1 MEYNITT
8 IEKAKETLEE
18 IEKKWKNI
26 ELEEIDYTTFN
37 FVLEH
42 ITSNMDECKEI
53 KLYGLKSIKTM
64 INEENNSF
72 IMYCKKN
79 TTLNLEELNKLIEHY
94 KKHDN
99 SLCAF
104 FSYEESG
111 EIYKNSLK
119 KYPEIFNK
127 LKIRIKEW
135 IEKAKPYRIIISVK
149 YDDLKFYIDDPNSTI
164 NRMLAENI
172 RKKINKESI
181 EESNYVEIKRTVEPE
196 KLKIEELK

>member
-42 ITSNMDECKEI
+42 ITSNMNECKEI

-64 INEENNSF
+64 LNEENNSF

-79 TTLNLEELNKLIEHY
+79 TILNSEELNELIERY
-94 KKHDN
+94 KKYNN

-104 FSYEESG
+104 FSYEESE
-111 EIYKNSLK
+111 EIYKNSLR
-119 KYPEIFNK
+119 KYPKIFDK
-127 LKIRIKEW
+127 FKIRIKEW

-181 EESNYVEIKRTVEPE
+181 EESNYVEIKRTIEPE

>member
-18 IEKKWKNI
+18 IEKKWENI

-111 EIYKNSLK
+111 EIYKNSLR

-127 LKIRIKEW
+127 LKIRRKEW
-135 IEKAKPYRIIISVK
+135 IEKAKPYKIIISVK
-149 YDDLKFYIDDPNSTI
+149 YDDLKFYIDNPNSTI

-181 EESNYVEIKRTVEPE
+181 DESNYVEIKRTIEPE
-196 KLKIEELK
+196 KLKIEEVK

>member
-8 IEKAKETLEE
+8 IEKAKETLKK
-18 IEKKWKNI
+18 IEKKWENI
-26 ELEEIDYTTFN
+26 KLEEIDYTTFN

-42 ITSNMDECKEI
+42 ITSSMDECKEI

-64 INEENNSF
+64 LNEENNSF

-79 TTLNLEELNKLIEHY
+79 TILNSEELNELIEHY
-94 KKHDN
+94 KKYNN

-104 FSYEESG
+104 FSYEESE
-111 EIYKNSLK
+111 EIYKNSLR
-119 KYPEIFNK
+119 KYPKIFDK
-127 LKIRIKEW
+127 FKIRMKEW
-135 IEKAKPYRIIISVK
+135 IEKAKSYRITINSK

-181 EESNYVEIKRTVEPE
+181 EESNYVEIKRTIEPE

>member
-8 IEKAKETLEE
+8 IEKAKETLEK

-26 ELEEIDYTTFN
+26 KLEEIDYTMFN

-42 ITSNMDECKEI
+42 ITSSMDECKEI
-53 KLYGLKSIKTM
+53 KAYGLKSIKTM
-64 INEENNSF
+64 LNEENNSF

-79 TTLNLEELNKLIEHY
+79 TILNSKELNESIEHY
-94 KKHDN
+94 KKYNN

-104 FSYEESG
+104 FSYEESE
-111 EIYKNSLK
+111 EIYKNSLR
-119 KYPEIFNK
+119 KYPEIFDK
-127 LKIRIKEW
+127 FKIRMKEW

-181 EESNYVEIKRTVEPE
+181 EESNYVEIKRTIEPE

>member
-111 EIYKNSLK
+111 EIYKNSLR

-127 LKIRIKEW
+127 LKIRRKEW
-135 IEKAKPYRIIISVK
+135 IEKAKPYKIIISVK
-149 YDDLKFYIDDPNSTI
+149 YDDLKFYIDNPNSTI

-181 EESNYVEIKRTVEPE
+181 DESNYVEIKRTIEPE
-196 KLKIEELK
+196 KLKIEKLK

>member
-42 ITSNMDECKEI
+42 ITSNMNECKEI

-64 INEENNSF
+64 LNEENNSF

-79 TTLNLEELNKLIEHY
+79 TILNSEELNELIERY
-94 KKHDN
+94 KKYNN

-104 FSYEESG
+104 FSYEESE
-111 EIYKNSLK
+111 EIYKNSLR
-119 KYPEIFNK
+119 KYPKIFDK
-127 LKIRIKEW
+127 FKIRIKEW

-181 EESNYVEIKRTVEPE
+181 EESNYVEIKKTIEPE

>member
-104 FSYEESG
+104 FHM
-111 EIYKNSLK
+111 KSLEK
-119 KYPEIFNK
+119 FI
-127 LKIRIKEW
+127 KI
-135 IEKAKPYRIIISVK
+135 V
-149 YDDLKFYIDDPNSTI
+149 
-164 NRMLAENI
+164 
-172 RKKINKESI
+172 
-181 EESNYVEIKRTVEPE
+181 
-196 KLKIEELK
+196 

>member
-111 EIYKNSLK
+111 EIYKNSLR

-127 LKIRIKEW
+127 LKIRRKEW
-135 IEKAKPYRIIISVK
+135 IEKAKPYKIIISVK
-149 YDDLKFYIDDPNSTI
+149 YDDLKFYIDNPNSTI

-181 EESNYVEIKRTVEPE
+181 DESNYVEIKRTIEPE
-196 KLKIEELK
+196 KLKIEEVK

>member
-8 IEKAKETLEE
+8 IKKAKETLEK
-18 IEKKWKNI
+18 IEKKWGNI
-26 ELEEIDYTTFN
+26 KLEEIDYTTFN

-42 ITSNMDECKEI
+42 ITSSMDECKEI

-64 INEENNSF
+64 LNEENNSF

-79 TTLNLEELNKLIEHY
+79 TILNSEELNKLIEHY
-94 KKHDN
+94 KKYNN

-104 FSYEESG
+104 FSYEES
-111 EIYKNSLK
+111 EKIYKNSLR
-119 KYPEIFNK
+119 KYPLIFDK
-127 LKIRIKEW
+127 LKIIIKEW

-149 YDDLKFYIDDPNSTI
+149 YDDLKFFIDDQNSTI

-181 EESNYVEIKRTVEPE
+181 EKSNCVEIKRTIEPE

>member
-42 ITSNMDECKEI
+42 ITSNMNECKEI

-64 INEENNSF
+64 LNEENNSF

-79 TTLNLEELNKLIEHY
+79 TILNSEELNELIERY
-94 KKHDN
+94 KKYNN

-104 FSYEESG
+104 FSYEESE
-111 EIYKNSLK
+111 EIYKNSLR
-119 KYPEIFNK
+119 KYPKIFDK
-127 LKIRIKEW
+127 FKIRIKEW
-135 IEKAKPYRIIISVK
+135 IEKSKAI
-149 YDDLKFYIDDPNSTI
+149 
-164 NRMLAENI
+164 
-172 RKKINKESI
+172 
-181 EESNYVEIKRTVEPE
+181 
-196 KLKIEELK
+196 

>member
-111 EIYKNSLK
+111 EIYKNSLR

>member
-8 IEKAKETLEE
+8 IEKAKETLEK
-18 IEKKWKNI
+18 IEKKWGNI
-26 ELEEIDYTTFN
+26 KLEEIDYTTFN

-42 ITSNMDECKEI
+42 ITSSIDECKEI

-64 INEENNSF
+64 LNEENNSF

-79 TTLNLEELNKLIEHY
+79 TILNSEELNELIEHY
-94 KKHDN
+94 KKYNN

-104 FSYEESG
+104 FSYEESE
-111 EIYKNSLK
+111 EIYKNSLR
-119 KYPEIFNK
+119 KYPLIFNK

-135 IEKAKPYRIIISVK
+135 IERAKPYRIIISVK
-149 YDDLKFYIDDPNSTI
+149 YDDLKFYIDDPDSTI

-172 RKKINKESI
+172 RNKINKESI
-181 EESNYVEIKRTVEPE
+181 EKSNYVEIKRTIEPE

>member
-8 IEKAKETLEE
+8 IEKAKETLEK
-18 IEKKWKNI
+18 IEKKWGNI
-26 ELEEIDYTTFN
+26 KLEEIDYTTFN

-42 ITSNMDECKEI
+42 ITSSMDECKEI
-53 KLYGLKSIKTM
+53 KIYGLKSIKTM
-64 INEENNSF
+64 LNEENNSF

-79 TTLNLEELNKLIEHY
+79 TILNSEELNELIEHY
-94 KKHDN
+94 KKYDN

-111 EIYKNSLK
+111 KIYKNSLR

-127 LKIRIKEW
+127 LKIRRKEW
-135 IEKAKPYRIIISVK
+135 IEKAKSYKIIINAK
-149 YDDLKFYIDDPNSTI
+149 YDDLKFYIDDQNSTI

-172 RKKINKESI
+172 RNKINKESI
-181 EESNYVEIKRTVEPE
+181 EKSNYVEIKRTIEPE

>member
-42 ITSNMDECKEI
+42 ITSNMNECKEI

-64 INEENNSF
+64 LNEENNSF

-79 TTLNLEELNKLIEHY
+79 TILNSEELNELIERY
-94 KKHDN
+94 KKYNN

-104 FSYEESG
+104 FSYEESE
-111 EIYKNSLK
+111 EIYKNSLR
-119 KYPEIFNK
+119 KYPKIFDK
-127 LKIRIKEW
+127 FKIRIKEW

-181 EESNYVEIKRTVEPE
+181 EESNYVEIKRKIEPE

>member
-1 MEYNITT
+1 ME
-8 IEKAKETLEE
+8 K
-18 IEKKWKNI
+18 IEKKWGNI
-26 ELEEIDYTTFN
+26 KLEEIDYTTFN

-42 ITSNMDECKEI
+42 ITSSMDECKEI

-64 INEENNSF
+64 LNEENNSF

-79 TTLNLEELNKLIEHY
+79 TILNSEELNKLIEHY
-94 KKHDN
+94 KKYNN

-104 FSYEESG
+104 FSYEES
-111 EIYKNSLK
+111 EKIYKNSLR
-119 KYPEIFNK
+119 KYPLIFDK
-127 LKIRIKEW
+127 LKIIIKEW

-149 YDDLKFYIDDPNSTI
+149 YDDLKFFIDDQNSTI

-181 EESNYVEIKRTVEPE
+181 EKSNYVEIKRTIEPE

>member
-8 IEKAKETLEE
+8 IEKAKETLEK
-18 IEKKWKNI
+18 IEKKWGNI
-26 ELEEIDYTTFN
+26 KLEEIDYTTFN

-42 ITSNMDECKEI
+42 ITSSMDECKEI
-53 KLYGLKSIKTM
+53 EIYGLKSIKTM
-64 INEENNSF
+64 LNEENNSF

-79 TTLNLEELNKLIEHY
+79 TTLNSEELNELIEHY
-94 KKHDN
+94 KKYDN

-111 EIYKNSLK
+111 KNYKNSLR

-127 LKIRIKEW
+127 LKIRRREW
-135 IEKAKPYRIIISVK
+135 IEKAKPYKIIINAK
-149 YDDLKFYIDDPNSTI
+149 YDDLKFYIDDQNSTI

-172 RKKINKESI
+172 RNKINKESI
-181 EESNYVEIKRTVEPE
+181 EKSNYIEIKKTIEPE

>member
-8 IEKAKETLEE
+8 IEKAKETLEK
-18 IEKKWKNI
+18 IEKKWENI
-26 ELEEIDYTTFN
+26 KLEEIDYTTFN

-42 ITSNMDECKEI
+42 ITSSIDECKEI

-64 INEENNSF
+64 LYEENNSF

-79 TTLNLEELNKLIEHY
+79 TILNSEEFNELIEVY
-94 KKHDN
+94 KKYNN

-104 FSYEESG
+104 FSYEESK
-111 EIYKNSLK
+111 ETYKNSLEK
-119 KYPEIFNK
+119 CPLIFDK
-127 LKIRIKEW
+127 LKIRRKEW
-135 IEKAKPYRIIISVK
+135 IEKAKPYKIIINAK
-149 YDDLKFYIDDPNSTI
+149 YDDLKFYINGQNSTI

-172 RKKINKESI
+172 RNKINKESI
-181 EESNYVEIKRTVEPE
+181 EESNYVEIKRTIEPE

>member
-1 MEYNITT
+1 MR
-8 IEKAKETLEE
+8 
-18 IEKKWKNI
+18 
-26 ELEEIDYTTFN
+26 
-37 FVLEH
+37 
-42 ITSNMDECKEI
+42 
-53 KLYGLKSIKTM
+53 
-64 INEENNSF
+64 
-72 IMYCKKN
+72 
-79 TTLNLEELNKLIEHY
+79 
-94 KKHDN
+94 
-99 SLCAF
+99 F

-111 EIYKNSLK
+111 EIYKNSLR

>member
-42 ITSNMDECKEI
+42 ITSNMNECKEI

-64 INEENNSF
+64 LNEENNSF

-79 TTLNLEELNKLIEHY
+79 TILNSEELNELIERY
-94 KKHDN
+94 KKYNN

-104 FSYEESG
+104 FSYEESE
-111 EIYKNSLK
+111 EIYKNSLR
-119 KYPEIFNK
+119 KYPKIFDK
-127 LKIRIKEW
+127 FKIRIKEW

-181 EESNYVEIKRTVEPE
+181 EESNYFEIKRTIEPE

>member
-42 ITSNMDECKEI
+42 ITSNMNECKEI

-64 INEENNSF
+64 LNEENNSF

-79 TTLNLEELNKLIEHY
+79 TILNSEELNELIERY
-94 KKHDN
+94 KKYNN

-104 FSYEESG
+104 FSYEESE
-111 EIYKNSLK
+111 EIYKNSLR
-119 KYPEIFNK
+119 KYPKIFDK
-127 LKIRIKEW
+127 FKIRIKEW

-149 YDDLKFYIDDPNSTI
+149 CDDLKFYIDDPNSTI

-181 EESNYVEIKRTVEPE
+181 EESNYVEIKRTIEPE

>member
-8 IEKAKETLEE
+8 IEKAKETLEK
-18 IEKKWKNI
+18 IEKKWGNI
-26 ELEEIDYTTFN
+26 KLEEIDYTTFN

-42 ITSNMDECKEI
+42 ITSSMDECKEI

-64 INEENNSF
+64 LNEENNSF

-79 TTLNLEELNKLIEHY
+79 TILNSEELNESIEHY
-94 KKHDN
+94 KKYNN

-104 FSYEESG
+104 FSYEESEG
-111 EIYKNSLK
+111 IYKNSLK
-119 KYPEIFNK
+119 KYPLIFNK
-127 LKIRIKEW
+127 LKIIIKEW

-149 YDDLKFYIDDPNSTI
+149 YDDLKFFIDDQNSTI

-181 EESNYVEIKRTVEPE
+181 EKSNYVEIKRTIEPE